1 MYRDFSLSIRHNGM
15 ASILSCSGEL
25 EGANTSKLRDA
36 IEMTLETQPTILEFD
51 GTRLTFIDGRG
62 IETLLH
68 LAGECVRRGIVARI
82 SCSPPVSAI
91 LDKVGLSW
99 LEGRNELPAYAADG
113 AMRMNYSLQ
122 SETNGRKAVSGLSD
136 GHS

>member
-15 ASILSCSGEL
+15 ASTLTCCGEL
-25 EGANTSKLRDA
+25 DEANTSKLREA
-36 IEMTLETQPTILEFD
+36 IEMTLETQPSILEFD
-51 GTRLTFIDGRG
+51 GTRLTFIDGQG
-62 IETLLH
+62 IEALLH

-82 SCSPPVSAI
+82 SCSPPVSAL

-99 LEGRNELPAYAADG
+99 LEGGNELLAHAADG